1 MGKIRSIAGSVLHA
15 PERIDQLAA
24 QIVDTNQRIR
34 ITEDNL
40 RGQLNRLDM
49 DWFMNQLYE
58 NRDMLQELNRVQSI
72 VPTVWGDPERLEIDE
87 TAKVFTCFFNTNSGR
102 IKVGEATFAG
112 SGVSILAGTH
122 DPKLKGVLRRDAELK
137 EGCDIEIGKGV
148 WLASG
153 CTVLGPCKIGDHA
166 VIAAGAVLT
175 PGTVVPTG
183 TIWGGV
189 PARQIGEVPAGE
201 MTPDHPAVQEVFERS
216 DGMLLTDGWGERVP
230 GLLKMPG
237 NWMYKQEARLMSNRR
252 EWLLHW
258 RREEAG
264 ECRLRITGAS
274 GEENAILRGSEGK
287 CHVTLPIA
295 GERLEEIRL
304 TRDSK
309 LPVFIAFTPE
319 VGKEG
324 ADSKGPLSAEGKA
337 ETDREEILDIEAIM
351 EEIRAEARKNTPYDL
366 PEFEQTVSGP
376 EACSGQLMQD
386 VMRLTDNYVIPPV
399 YVDQSLNPLKRLYR
413 KWTRRAMGCVT
424 VPLTARVTE
433 TNQHFRTA
441 LEETTKVIEQQQR
454 QIEEL
459 TKRIRDLEG

>member
-1 MGKIRSIAGSVLHA
+1 MKLILASQSPRRRELLARMGLDFTVIS
-15 PERIDQLAA
+15 PRIDEDSFTDPDPTALVRTLSREKSLAVA
-24 QIVDTNQRIR
+24 
-34 ITEDNL
+34 E
-40 RGQLNRLDM
+40 GQ
-49 DWFMNQLYE
+49 
-58 NRDMLQELNRVQSI
+58 
-72 VPTVWGDPERLEIDE
+72 DPETL
-87 TAKVFTCFFNTNSGR
+87 
-102 IKVGEATFAG
+102 
-112 SGVSILAGTH
+112 
-122 DPKLKGVLRRDAELK
+122 
-137 EGCDIEIGKGV
+137 
-148 WLASG
+148 
-153 CTVLGPCKIGDHA
+153 
-166 VIAAGAVLT
+166 VIAAD
-175 PGTVVPTG
+175 TVVVLDGQALGKPGDEAEAAAMLSALSGRSHEVYTG
-183 TIWGGV
+183 VTVCQGS
-189 PARQIGEVPAGE
+189 R
-201 MTPDHPAVQEVFERS
+201 AVSEAECTRVTFRP
-216 DGMLLTDGWGERVP
+216 LTG
-230 GLLKMPG
+230 
-237 NWMYKQEARLMSNRR
+237 
-252 EWLLHW
+252 
-258 RREEAG
+258 
-264 ECRLRITGAS
+264 
-274 GEENAILRGSEGK
+274 
-287 CHVTLPIA
+287 
-295 GERLEEIRL
+295 EEIRL

-459 TKRIRDLEG
+459 TKRIRELEG